1 MKKFLLTMAVAATTF
16 FAAAQ
21 TKTYTDNLVVAI
33 NGEAS
38 EPMPTTI
45 NVKNNGDNTY
55 SLSLNEFRLGGMI
68 AVGNIVIDDIT
79 VTDEGGI
86 KSFATKQN
94 IFITAGEG
102 DAGDWL
108 GPMLGEVPVD
118 LKGKMTNG
126 SLFCTIGIDLTKDM
140 GQVIDVTFG
149 KDIKATR
156 NYTDDLSVTI
166 NGQTSPAQ
174 QTTINVDEKA
184 DGTYSLSLNDFTLD
198 GIPVGNI
205 VLHDI
210 TTTTAGEVKN
220 FATKQNI
227 FITAGEDN
235 EKDWLGPMLGEVPVD
250 LAGKMTE
257 HKLYCNIDID
267 MTALLGQTINVTFG
281 SEDLSGIED
290 IILDKDEV
298 VIYDITGRRVNA
310 ITTPGI
316 YIVNGKK
323 QIIK

>member
-1 MKKFLLTMAVAATTF
+1 MKKFLLTMAVAATTL

-33 NGEAS
+33 NGNAS
-38 EPMPTTI
+38 EPMQTTI
-45 NVKNNGDNTY
+45 NVKNNGNTTY
-55 SLSLNEFRLGGMI
+55 SLSLNEFTLDGI

-79 VTDEGGI
+79 VTEEGGI

-94 IFITAGEG
+94 ILITAGE
-102 DAGDWL
+102 DNEKDWL
-108 GPMLGEVPVD
+108 GPILGEVPVD
-118 LKGKMTNG
+118 LKGEMTNG
-126 SLFCTIGIDLTKDM
+126 SLFCTIGIDLTEDL

-198 GIPVGNI
+198 GTPVGNI
-205 VLHDI
+205 VLHNITVAENGDI
-210 TTTTAGEVKN
+210 KN
-220 FATKQNI
+220 FATTQNI
-227 FITAGEDN
+227 LITAGEDN
-235 EKDWLGPMLGEVPVD
+235 EKVWIGPMLGEVPVD

-267 MTALLGQTINVTFG
+267 MTASLGQTINVTFG

>member
-1 MKKFLLTMAVAATTF
+1 MKKFLLTMAVAATTL
-16 FAAAQ
+16 FATAQ

-33 NGEAS
+33 NGNAS
-38 EPMPTTI
+38 EPMQTTI
-45 NVKNNGDNTY
+45 NVKNNGNTTY
-55 SLSLNEFRLGGMI
+55 SLSLNEFTLDGI

-79 VTDEGGI
+79 VTEEGGI

-94 IFITAGEG
+94 ILITAGE
-102 DAGDWL
+102 DNEKVWI

-118 LKGKMTNG
+118 LKGEMTNG
-126 SLFCTIGIDLTKDM
+126 SLFCNIDIDFTEGL
-140 GQVIDVTFG
+140 GQVIMVQFG
-149 KDIKATR
+149 KDIKSAKT
-156 NYTDDLSVTI
+156 YTDDLVVAI
-166 NGQTSPAQ
+166 NGNASEPI
-174 QTTINVDEKA
+174 QTTINVDEKV

-198 GIPVGNI
+198 GIAVGNI

-210 TTTTAGEVKN
+210 TTTTAGEIKN

-227 FITAGEDN
+227 LITAGEDN
-235 EKDWLGPMLGEVPVD
+235 EKVWIGPMLGEVPVD

-267 MTALLGQTINVTFG
+267 MTASLGQTINVTFG

-290 IILDKDEV
+290 IILDKGEV

-316 YIVNGKK
+316 YIINGKK